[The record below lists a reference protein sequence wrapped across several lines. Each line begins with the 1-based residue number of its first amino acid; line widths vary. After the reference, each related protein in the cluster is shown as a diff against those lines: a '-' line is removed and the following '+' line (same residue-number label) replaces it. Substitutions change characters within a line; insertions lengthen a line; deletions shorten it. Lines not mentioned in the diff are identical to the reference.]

1 MTTPGSA
8 ERNQPDRPSVR
19 RAVAWRAIARGRRLG
34 ERHGRDPLPK
44 SLPATAAGLGERSPR
59 TVVAN
64 AAGRES
70 AGMIQANELT
80 KRLGGRTVVSDV
92 TFRCEPGTVTGF
104 LGPNGAGKTTTM
116 RMLVGLSEPDSGHA
130 RILGA
135 RYRDLPNPG
144 RRVGI
149 LLDSSAQHTGRRGR
163 EALAVSAHVMGV
175 PAQRVDAL
183 LELVSLDETAARR
196 RVGKYSLGMR
206 QRLGFAH
213 ALLGDPE
220 VLILDEPANGLDPE
234 GMRWMRGLLRGFAV
248 RGGTVLLSSHLL
260 AEVEAVADRLMII
273 GGGRIRAQG
282 TRAELLTES
291 RTIVEADDLAGL
303 DAAMQR
309 AGLAAH
315 AADGDRRL
323 VEAEPHVV
331 ARAALAGGVVLH
343 RLAPAED
350 AGLERL
356 FFELTAGGG
365 SPQSPPTDP
374 VRPELQGATA

>member
-1 MTTPGSA
+1 
-8 ERNQPDRPSVR
+8 
-19 RAVAWRAIARGRRLG
+19 
-34 ERHGRDPLPK
+34 
-44 SLPATAAGLGERSPR
+44 
-59 TVVAN
+59 
-64 AAGRES
+64 
-70 AGMIQANELT
+70 MIQTNGLT
-80 KRLGGRTVVSDV
+80 KQLGGRTVVSDV

-130 RILGA
+130 QILGG

-149 LLDSSAQHTGRRGR
+149 LLDASAQHAGRRGR
-163 EALAVSAHVMGV
+163 EALAVSAHTMGV

-183 LELVSLDETAARR
+183 LELVGLDETAARR

-234 GMRWMRGLLRGFAV
+234 GMRWMRGLLRNFAD

-260 AEVEAVADRLMII
+260 AEVEAVADRMMII
-273 GGGRIRAQG
+273 GGGRIQAQG

-291 RTIVEADDLAGL
+291 GTIVEADDLAAL
-303 DAAMQR
+303 DAALHR
-309 AGLAAH
+309 AGLTTH
-315 AADGDRRL
+315 PADGDRRL
-323 VEAEPHVV
+323 VEAEPEVV
-331 ARAALAGGVVLH
+331 ARAAMADGVVLR

-356 FFELTAGGG
+356 FFELTTSGASTP
-365 SPQSPPTDP
+365 SPQTDSIH
-374 VRPELQGATA
+374 PELGGATA

>member
-1 MTTPGSA
+1 
-8 ERNQPDRPSVR
+8 
-19 RAVAWRAIARGRRLG
+19 
-34 ERHGRDPLPK
+34 
-44 SLPATAAGLGERSPR
+44 
-59 TVVAN
+59 
-64 AAGRES
+64 
-70 AGMIQANELT
+70 MIQTNGLT
-80 KRLGGRTVVSDV
+80 KQLGGRTVVSDV

-149 LLDSSAQHTGRRGR
+149 LLDASAQHAGRRGR
-163 EALAVSAHVMGV
+163 EALAVSANTMGV

-183 LELVSLDETAARR
+183 LELVGLDETAARQ

-234 GMRWMRGLLRGFAV
+234 GMRWMRGLLRNFAD

-260 AEVEAVADRLMII
+260 HEIEVI
-273 GGGRIRAQG
+273 
-282 TRAELLTES
+282 
-291 RTIVEADDLAGL
+291 ADDLVVIGNGKIVASGSKEELLAAAGTL
-303 DAAMQR
+303 VRSTSPRDLAHALER
-309 AGLAAH
+309 AGI
-315 AADGDRRL
+315 
-323 VEAEPHVV
+323 PST
-331 ARAALAGGVVLH
+331 LAGDGSV
-343 RLAPAED
+343 RTDADPARVG
-350 AGLERL
+350 AVA
-356 FFELTAGGG
+356 LTAGIAL
-365 SPQSPPTDP
+365 T
-374 VRPELQGATA
+374 ELRSAEGTGLEDMFLSLTADTQREGVAA